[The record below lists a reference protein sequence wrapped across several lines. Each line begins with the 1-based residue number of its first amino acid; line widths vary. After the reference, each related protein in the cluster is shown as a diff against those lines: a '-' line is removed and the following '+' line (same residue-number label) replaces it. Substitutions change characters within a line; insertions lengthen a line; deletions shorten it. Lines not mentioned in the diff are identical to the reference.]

1 MKKSFLDIAEYI
13 SLVGAIA
20 GTAAA
25 AATQQVL
32 LAAAPVS
39 VSLAL
44 NMANR
49 RKLQQFAEQNPAE
62 AALQVQQKLS
72 VDMESLRTSLRQL
85 PTQEDLTG
93 VKQAI
98 AAELRN
104 QERFSG
110 SSVSAVREELSNM
123 QKRYGEL
130 LETVSGITA
139 RLDNFSPKS
148 KVENL
153 ETGLASSSESLALA
167 VSKMSQLQADLE
179 QIASKPPAVP
189 ESVRADLEEL
199 NRQVNSI
206 PDPHPQLAELSNA
219 LAQLQE
225 EAKNLTS
232 RQDFLTLQQIV
243 APFADSV
250 PELRGQLD
258 DLRAQVIRGEE
269 TLAANAKQ
277 EAETFRRILAEVNR
291 RIDEIPPPPEPVDL
305 TGVRSELSNLAAATG
320 ETKAEME
327 RRLAPLE
334 ALDLNPLRENITEL
348 RQQYGSLREWVGGEA
363 GGVPLVDKVASLQS
377 AAAGLAE
384 TVAGLQQEVAQQP
397 DRISEL
403 LAPQL
408 QELRI
413 AAAQLEQDVNNR
425 AFKQDVASL
434 EQLVAPVASAM
445 TDIKGQLSAVTSQVS
460 KLSEETVPTALQQLE
475 ELRGVLSAVRERI
488 DELPPPP
495 PPADLKPI
503 EAELA
508 RLANNL
514 TETRSRLENRIAPLE
529 ALENRIA
536 PLEALENRIA
546 PLEALEN
553 RIAPL
558 EALENRIAPL
568 EKLENRIAP
577 LEALENRIAPLE
589 KLENRI
595 APLEKLENR
604 IAPLEALDLQRAHRE
619 LTEQQQQ
626 YAALMALVSTL
637 SPTSRVETVENALAA
652 LSRRID
658 FLQIPPAAADLSSIQ
673 AELAALAAN
682 LSEVRSRMESRIAAL
697 EALDLQPVIADISE
711 LKQQYAAVRAIGD
724 TAPPALR
731 IEQLESAVA
740 EVSRRI
746 QEWDARP
753 ETADLSAV
761 RETLDKIVE
770 SVASAKAE
778 MSSRIAQLEA
788 LELQS
793 LREQFNRRSEPWPAE
808 ELKQAIEDLQRRFEN
823 LPSAPEP
830 VELTGVEQKLAKMI
844 ESLDHTKQQLESRIS
859 PIEEFVNPLRGEIA
873 EIQAALDRVE
883 RSHVGYLQSAVA
895 QLQAEVENLTPQPQV
910 GPSEGELQTLVE
922 RAVES
927 RLGEVNELLKAL
939 GTSDMKLVFDR
950 PGTRTAFFEALSNAQ
965 ERLIVVCPWLSRSG
979 IDKTVLDKFEAFL
992 QRKGKIDIGWGNL
1005 GDIDAGQFP
1014 RRINQQWLAGE
1025 RACGYDALNDLEQ
1038 LRSKYPTQLRLKVL
1052 GTHENFVVWD
1062 SAGAIVTSHHF
1073 LSAAAG
1079 YPEREVGVIATDS
1092 RIVQGLIDRFTEPVL
1107 NPPTADSYRKRGFER
1122 LNVRDYQGAIE
1133 DYTRALELDPNSA
1146 IACND
1151 RGVAFSSLGDQAA
1164 AIADY
1169 TKALQL
1175 EPNEPAYYFNRG
1187 FARFNQKDFRGAIE
1201 DYSQVI
1207 RLSPEYTDAYFHR
1220 AEAYRLLGECQSAVD
1235 GYTEVLRANP
1245 EDAVSYNNRGL
1256 AQYELGNRQL
1266 AIEDYSQALRINPDD
1281 AVAYF
1286 NRGVAHLGNK
1296 DFQTAI
1302 EDFNEAI
1309 RLNNQYAAAY
1319 KNRGLIRLEIG
1330 DRQLGSQDLQKAAEL
1345 FSYKGDAQNR
1355 QEVLEAL
1362 QKLQQQ

>member
-529 ALENRIA
+529 A
-536 PLEALENRIA
+536 
-546 PLEALEN
+546 
-553 RIAPL
+553 
-558 EALENRIAPL
+558 
-568 EKLENRIAP
+568 
-577 LEALENRIAPLE
+577 
-589 KLENRI
+589 
-595 APLEKLENR
+595 LENR

>member
-1 MKKSFLDIAEYI
+1 MKKSLLDIAEYI

-25 AATQQVL
+25 AVTQQAV

-39 VSLAL
+39 LSLAL

-49 RKLQQFAEQNPAE
+49 RKLEQFAEQNPAD

-72 VDMESLRTSLRQL
+72 TEVESLRTSLRQF

-110 SSVSAVREELSNM
+110 SSVSAVREELSNI

-130 LETVSGITA
+130 LETISGITA
-139 RLDNFSPKS
+139 RLENFPPKS
-148 KVENL
+148 KVESL
-153 ETGLASSSESLALA
+153 ESGLASSGDSLALLA
-167 VSKMSQLQADLE
+167 DELAQLQASL
-179 QIASKPPAVP
+179 QQLASQPPAVP
-189 ESVRADLEEL
+189 ESVRAQLEEL
-199 NRQVNSI
+199 YRRFNSI
-206 PDPHPQLAELSNA
+206 NTYPDPHPQLAELSNA

-225 EAKNLTS
+225 EARNLTS
-232 RQDFLTLQQIV
+232 RQDFLSLQQIV

-250 PELRGQLD
+250 PELRGQLAE
-258 DLRAQVIRGEE
+258 LRAQVSQGEE
-269 TLAANAKQ
+269 TLAASAGV
-277 EAETFRRILAEVNR
+277 EAEKLRDALAAVNR

-305 TGVRSELSNLAAATG
+305 TGVREELSNLASAAALS
-320 ETKAEME
+320 KAEME
-327 RRLAPLE
+327 SRLAPLE
-334 ALDLNPLRENITEL
+334 ALDLNPIGENITEL
-348 RQQYGSLREWVGGEA
+348 REQYASLREWVGGSI
-363 GGVPLVDKVASLQS
+363 GGVPLAEKVASLQS
-377 AAAGLAE
+377 AATGLAE
-384 TVAGLQQEVAQQP
+384 VVMQLQQDMAQQP
-397 DRISEL
+397 ARVSERL
-403 LAPQL
+403 DPQL

-425 AFKQDVASL
+425 ASKQDLASL
-434 EQLVAPVASAM
+434 EQVVTPVASAIA
-445 TDIKGQLSAVTSQVS
+445 DIKGQLSAVTSQVS
-460 KLSEETVPTALQQLE
+460 QLSEETVQTALQQLE
-475 ELRGVLSAVRERI
+475 ELRGVLSAVSRRI

-495 PPADLKPI
+495 PPADLSPI

-508 RLANNL
+508 KLASNL
-514 TETRSRLENRIAPLE
+514 TETREGMESRIVPLE
-529 ALENRIA
+529 VLESRIV
-536 PLEALENRIA
+536 
-546 PLEALEN
+546 
-553 RIAPL
+553 PL

-568 EKLENRIAP
+568 EKLESRIAP
-577 LEALENRIAPLE
+577 LEKLESRIVPLETLENRIAPLE
-589 KLENRI
+589 KLESRI
-595 APLEKLENR
+595 ASLEALENR
-604 IAPLEALDLQRAHRE
+604 IASLEALDLQRAHRE
-619 LTEQQQQ
+619 ISEQQQQ

-637 SPTSRVETVENALAA
+637 SSASRVENLENALAA

-658 FLQIPPAAADLSSIQ
+658 ELPTPPAPADLSSIQ

-682 LSEVRSRMESRIAAL
+682 LSEVRSRMESRISAL
-697 EALDLQPVIADISE
+697 ETLDLVPVIADISE
-711 LKQQYAAVRAIGD
+711 LKQQYAAVRALGD

-793 LREQFNRRSEPWPAE
+793 LREQFNRRSEPWQAE

-830 VELTGVEQKLAKMI
+830 VELTGVEQTLAKTI
-844 ESLDHTKQQLESRIS
+844 ESLGDTKQQLESRIS
-859 PIEEFVNPLRGEIA
+859 PIEEFVNPLRSEIP
-873 EIQAALDRVE
+873 EMQAALDRVE

-895 QLQAEVENLTPQPQV
+895 QLQSEVENLAPQPQV
-910 GPSEGELQTLVE
+910 GPSEAELENLVE

-927 RLGEVNELLKAL
+927 RLGEVNELLKAI
-939 GTSDMKLVFDR
+939 GTSDLKLVFDR
-950 PGTRTAFFEALSNAQ
+950 PGTRTALFEALSTAQ
-965 ERLIVVCPWLSRSG
+965 ERLIIVCPWLSRSE
-979 IDKTVLDKFEAFL
+979 IDKNLLDKLEAFL
-992 QRKGKIDIGWGNL
+992 QRKGQIDIGWGNL

-1025 RACGYDALNDLEQ
+1025 RTCGYDALNDLEQ
-1038 LRSKYPTQLRLKVL
+1038 LRSKYPKQLRLKVL

-1062 SAGAIVTSHHF
+1062 SAGAIITSHHF
-1073 LSAAAG
+1073 LSAGAG
-1079 YPEREVGVIATDS
+1079 YPEREVGVSTTDP
-1092 RIVQGLIDRFTEPVL
+1092 RIIQGLIDRFTEPVL
-1107 NPPTADSYRKRGFER
+1107 NPANADSYRKRGFER

-1151 RGVAFSSLGDQAA
+1151 RGVAFSSLGDQPA

-1187 FARFNQKDFRGAIE
+1187 FARFNQEDVRGAIE
-1201 DYSQVI
+1201 DFSEVI

-1220 AEAYRLLGECQSAVD
+1220 AEAYRLLGEYQSAVD
-1235 GYTEVLRANP
+1235 GYTQVLGVNP

-1266 AIEDYSQALRINPDD
+1266 AIEDYTQALRINPDD

-1286 NRGVAHLGNK
+1286 NRGVAHLGNR

-1302 EDFNEAI
+1302 EDFNSAI
-1309 RLNNQYAAAY
+1309 RLNPQYAAAY
-1319 KNRGLIRLEIG
+1319 KNRGFTRLEIG
-1330 DRQLGSQDLQKAAEL
+1330 DRQLASQDLQKAAEL
-1345 FSYKGDAQNR
+1345 FSYQGDAPNR